1 MLDALVWR
9 YELGARLCDECDV
22 THALTSAPAQRGDVN
37 LLRHSRDQRREA
49 THLCGGAWLAA
60 ISGRSQLDLGAISV
74 GSLVRYLCAPRRWS
88 GRAETSRTLRRP
100 PPSTACARHARMSA
114 SRCWR
119 PVASAS
125 ASAATRAYHRRSDA
139 AQAQAMPLRRSQ
151 PRRPRSCPLTRPRH
165 QRDVRSRGAGARRY
179 LPCLDS
185 RRDRVPSA
193 H

>member
-74 GSLVRYLCAPRRWS
+74 GSLVRSLRATPMVGAGGDVSDAP
-88 GRAETSRTLRRP
+88 
-100 PPSTACARHARMSA
+100 
-114 SRCWR
+114 
-119 PVASAS
+119 
-125 ASAATRAYHRRSDA
+125 SAATFDRLCASRSHERVALAPSRVGVGVGGD
-139 AQAQAMPLRRSQ
+139 
-151 PRRPRSCPLTRPRH
+151 TR
-165 QRDVRSRGAGARRY
+165 
-179 LPCLDS
+179 LPPE
-185 RRDRVPSA
+185 V
-193 H
+193 